1 MAESHTFFAV
11 SPPGLETLVRD
22 ELEQA
27 GFAPGRVLPGGVE
40 WEGPLSDALRANLLL
55 RLPNRVLVR
64 FASFHAASFP
74 DLFRAAARQPWAAW
88 LPDATVVRFRV
99 TSHRSRLYHTGGI
112 AERLADGLARRL
124 PGAQIDIATAQGA
137 GGSDE
142 ADDLSTGLGAGDRAA
157 HQLIV
162 ARLERDQVSLSFDA
176 SGELL
181 SRRGYRQATAKAPL
195 RENLAA
201 ALLLAAGWQG
211 EGVLID
217 PFCGSGT
224 IAIEAAEIALG
235 LAPGRNR
242 TFACERW
249 THPGC
254 ARAADVRAEAVRPRP
269 QGTFRVLASDRV
281 EGALKALEGNAKRA
295 GVLDVIEASRGDF
308 LHLVP
313 PAETGWLVTNP
324 PYGVRVRATGPGGSG
339 AEQLV
344 LRLRAAWAGWRAAL
358 LVPWG
363 SSAWSRVL
371 SGPEHGSRSFRTRN
385 GGLDVA
391 LRAGVVGAGG
401 SGRAQRSP

>member
-1 MAESHTFFAV
+1 MSDGHDTHTFFAV
-11 SPPGLETLVRD
+11 SPPGLEILVRD
-22 ELEQA
+22 ELEAA
-27 GFAPGRVLPGGVE
+27 GFPRGRVLPGGVE

-55 RLPNRVLVR
+55 RLPHRVLVR

-74 DLFRAAARQPWAAW
+74 DLFRAAARQPWAGW
-88 LPDATVVRFRV
+88 LPDNAVVRFRV

-112 AERLADGLARRL
+112 AERLADGLTRRL
-124 PGAQIDIATAQGA
+124 PGAQVEAQASAGV

-142 ADDLSTGLGAGDRAA
+142 AEDTSTA
-157 HQLIV
+157 HQLVV
-162 ARLERDQVSLSFDA
+162 ARLDRDQVSLSLDA

-195 RENLAA
+195 RECLAA
-201 ALLLAAGWQG
+201 ALLFAAGWRG

-242 TFACERW
+242 GFACERW
-249 THPGC
+249 RHPGC
-254 ARAADVRAEAVRPRP
+254 AKAADVRAEALRTRPT
-269 QGTFRVLASDRV
+269 GTFRVLASDRV
-281 EGALKALEGNAKRA
+281 EGALKALESNAERA
-295 GVLDVIEASRGDF
+295 GVREALEVARGDF
-308 LHLVP
+308 LHLEP

-324 PYGVRVRATGPGGSG
+324 PYGVRVHAAGPQGSSD
-339 AEQLV
+339 AQLV
-344 LRLRAAWAGWRAAL
+344 HRLRSAWAGWQAAL

-363 SSAWSRVL
+363 ASAWARAL
-371 SGPEHGSRSFRTRN
+371 APERGARTLRTRN

-391 LRAGVVGAGG
+391 LRAGVVASGGA
-401 SGRAQRSP
+401 GRAQRSP